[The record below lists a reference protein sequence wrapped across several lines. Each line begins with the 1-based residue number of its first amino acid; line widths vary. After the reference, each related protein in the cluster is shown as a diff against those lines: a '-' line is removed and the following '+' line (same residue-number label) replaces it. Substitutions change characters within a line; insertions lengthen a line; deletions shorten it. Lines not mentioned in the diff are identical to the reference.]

1 MPLGELLLAKNVI
14 TEAQLARVL
23 HQQKIAGGRFGDN
36 VVALGYITKDNLE
49 AILQEPPP
57 VPTTIQ
63 ETGLEAN
70 FLLNLLLRLMY
81 VSGIQTIPELSE
93 QIKLTRRAVESL
105 LTFAKNETLVEIRGP
120 SENNYTIMRYALTNA
135 GRRRAAEVLR
145 RCEYI
150 GPAPVP
156 LATYQMQVQKQTI
169 TNEIISIERLQKA
182 LSHLVLTPDIIRK
195 LGPAANSGR
204 AILIFGETG
213 NGKTSI
219 AEALASTFQQSVYI
233 PYCIEADG
241 QIIKFFDPAV
251 HVPASSQAAPS
262 NGYAHPML
270 LPQIEYD
277 PRWVRCRRPHIIS
290 GGELT
295 LEMLDLDFD
304 PHSKYYEAPLQMKAI
319 GGAFIIDDFGRQRVR
334 PHELLNRWIFPLE
347 RKLDYLTLHTGKK
360 FELLFDQLVI
370 FATNFP
376 PEELMDPAQLR
387 RVHYK
392 LKVNPPTVEEYEE
405 IFRRICESYGLEFT
419 DEIMAYLLNAF
430 YVKYKVPFAG
440 FHPKFIV
447 EHAIASCNYNGI
459 PPSLTREVLADA
471 LENMVILPTP
481 ASRGH

>member
-1 MPLGELLLAKNVI
+1 MALGELLLAKNVI
-14 TEAQLARVL
+14 TEAQLERVL
-23 HQQKIAGGRFGDN
+23 SQQKIAGGRFGDN
-36 VVALGYITKDNLE
+36 VIALGYITREKLE
-49 AILQEPPP
+49 GILQEPPP

-63 ETGLEAN
+63 ETGLESN
-70 FLLNLLLRLMY
+70 FVLNLLLRLMY
-81 VSGIQTIPELSE
+81 ISGIQTIPELSE
-93 QIKLTRRAVESL
+93 HIKLTRRVVEST
-105 LTFAKNETLVEIRGP
+105 LTFAKNEALVEIRGP

-156 LATYQMQVQKQTI
+156 LESYQIQVQKQTI

-182 LSHLVLTPDIIRK
+182 LSHLVLPPDLIRK

-204 AILIFGETG
+204 AILVFGGTG

-219 AEALASTFQQSVYI
+219 AEALAATFQQSVYI

-251 HVPASSQAAPS
+251 HVPANSQPAES
-262 NGYAHPML
+262 NGHANPML
-270 LPQIEYD
+270 LPQMEYD

-304 PHSKYYEAPLQMKAI
+304 PYSKYYEAPLQMKAI
-319 GGAFIIDDFGRQRVR
+319 GGIFIIDDFGRQRVR
-334 PHELLNRWIFPLE
+334 PNDLLNRWIFPLE
-347 RKLDYLTLHTGKK
+347 RKVDYLTLHTGKK
-360 FELLFDQLVI
+360 FDMLFDQLVI

-392 LKVNPPTVEEYEE
+392 LRIDPPTLEEYKE
-405 IFRRICESYGLEFT
+405 IFRRICDAYGLKFSEDLF
-419 DEIMAYLLNAF
+419 AYIINSF
-430 YVKYKVPFAG
+430 YLKHKVPFAG

-447 EHAIASCNYNGI
+447 EHTIASCNYNGT
-459 PPSLTREVLADA
+459 PPQLTRQLVNDA

-481 ASRGH
+481 AARG

>member
-1 MPLGELLLAKNVI
+1 MALGELLLAKKVI
-14 TEAQLARVL
+14 TEPQLEQVL
-23 HQQKIAGGRFGDN
+23 RQQKIAGGRFGDN
-36 VVALGYITKDNLE
+36 VVALGYVTREKLE
-49 AILQEPPP
+49 GILQEPPP
-57 VPTTIQ
+57 VATTIQ
-63 ETGLEAN
+63 ETGLESN
-70 FLLNLLLRLMY
+70 FVLNLLLRLMY
-81 VSGIQTIPELSE
+81 ISGIQTIPELSE
-93 QIKLTRRAVESL
+93 HIKLTRRVVESL

-120 SENNYTIMRYALTNA
+120 SENSYTIMRYALTNA

-156 LATYQMQVQKQTI
+156 LESYQIQVQKQTI

-182 LSHLVLTPDIIRK
+182 LSHLVLPPDLIRK
-195 LGPAANSGR
+195 LGPATNSGR
-204 AILIFGETG
+204 AILVFGGTG

-219 AEALASTFQQSVYI
+219 AEALAATFQQPVYI

-251 HVPASSQAAPS
+251 HVPATSQPTEA
-262 NGYAHPML
+262 NGMAHPML
-270 LPQIEYD
+270 LPPIEYD

-304 PHSKYYEAPLQMKAI
+304 PYSKYYEAPLQMKAI
-319 GGAFIIDDFGRQRVR
+319 GGIFIIDDFGRQRVR

-347 RKLDYLTLHTGKK
+347 RKIDYLTLHTGKK
-360 FELLFDQLVI
+360 FEMLFDQLVI

-392 LKVNPPTVEEYEE
+392 LKVDPPTIEEYKE
-405 IFRRICESYGLEFT
+405 IFRRICDAYGLEFS
-419 DEIMAYLLNAF
+419 EELFAYLLNSF
-430 YVKYKVPFAG
+430 YLKHKVPFAG

-447 EHAIASCNYNGI
+447 EHAIASCNYNGT
-459 PPSLTREVLADA
+459 PPRLTRQLLTDA

-481 ASRGH
+481 PSREQ

>member
-1 MPLGELLLAKNVI
+1 MALGELLLAKNVI
-14 TEAQLARVL
+14 TEAQLERVL
-23 HQQKIAGGRFGDN
+23 REQKIAGGRFGDN
-36 VVALGYITKDNLE
+36 LVALGYISKDNLE
-49 AILQEPPP
+49 AILQEPPA

-63 ETGLEAN
+63 ETGLESN
-70 FLLNLLLRLMY
+70 FLLNLLLRIMY
-81 VSGIQTIPELSE
+81 ISAIQTIPELAE
-93 QIKLTRRAVESL
+93 QIKLTRRVVTSL
-105 LTFAKNETLVEIRGP
+105 LNFAKNETLVEIRGP
-120 SENNYTIMRYALTNA
+120 AENNYTIMRYALTNA

-156 LATYQMQVQKQTI
+156 LATYQMQFQKQTI
-169 TNEIISIERLQKA
+169 TNEIVSIERLRKS
-182 LSHLVLTPDIIRK
+182 LSHLVLPPDLIRK
-195 LGPAANSGR
+195 LGPASHSGR
-204 AILIFGETG
+204 AILIFGDTG
-213 NGKTSI
+213 NGKTSV
-219 AEALASTFQQSVYI
+219 AEGLAATFQQSVYV

-251 HVPASSQAAPS
+251 HVPSSSEAPL
-262 NGYAHPML
+262 NGYSHPML
-270 LPQIEYD
+270 LPQMEYD

-304 PHSKYYEAPLQMKAI
+304 SHSKYYEAPLQMKAI
-319 GGAFIIDDFGRQRVR
+319 GGIFIIDDFGRQRVR

-360 FELLFDQLVI
+360 FEMLFDQLVI

-376 PEELMDPAQLR
+376 PDELMDPAQLR

-419 DEIMAYLLNAF
+419 DEIMPYLLDSF

-447 EHAIASCNYNGI
+447 EHAIASCNYNGTQ
-459 PPSLTREVLADA
+459 PRLTREVIADA

-481 ASRGH
+481 ASRVH